1 MSQQNSSKFR
11 EFLLLNLG
19 ILPVIIGVYF
29 FKFPNN
35 FSIGGVSGLSV
46 VVAPFLPGIS
56 PGSLVFGINMA
67 LLVVGYLMLGKG
79 FGIKTAYTSTVLSAG
94 VWVLERIFPMDG
106 PMTDEPL
113 LELIFAVMLPAIGS
127 AILFRIDAS
136 TGGTDIVAMIVRKYT
151 HMDIGQCLLASDIL
165 ITLAAFF
172 VFGPKTG
179 LLSILGL
186 SAKSIAVDAIM
197 ENMNRNKYFTII
209 TTEPQAICDYI
220 VGELHRGAT
229 IYKGEGYYTHEDRTI
244 VLTAL
249 YRRQASQLQKYA
261 REVDPKAFILITNS
275 SEIVGKGFRGSI

>member
-209 TTEPQAICDYI
+209 TTEPKAICDYI

>member
-1 MSQQNSSKFR
+1 MKQSAKSVFR
-11 EFLLLNLG
+11 EFMILNVG

-35 FSIGGVSGLSV
+35 FSVGGVSGLSV
-46 VVAPFLPGIS
+46 VLAPLLTGIS
-56 PGSLVFGINMA
+56 PGTLVFTINMS
-67 LLVVGYLMLGKG
+67 LLVIGYLMLGKG

-94 VWVLERIFPMDG
+94 VWVLEKICPMDG

-151 HMDIGQCLLASDIL
+151 HMEIGQCLLASDIL
-165 ITLAAFF
+165 ITLSSFL

-186 SAKSIAVDAIM
+186 SGKAIAVDAVM

-209 TTEPQAICDYI
+209 TTHPKEICDYI
-220 VGELHRGAT
+220 VNELHRGAT
-229 IYKGEGYYTHEDRTI
+229 TYKGEGYYTHEDRTI

-249 YRRQASQLQKYA
+249 YRRQASQLQKFA
-261 REVDPKAFILITNS
+261 RQTDPKAFILITNS

>member
-1 MSQQNSSKFR
+1 MSQSNKFSFK
-11 EFLLLNLG
+11 EFMILNLG

-46 VVAPFLPGIS
+46 VLAPLLPGIS

-136 TGGTDIVAMIVRKYT
+136 TGGTDIVAMIVRKYP

-209 TTEPQAICDYI
+209 TTEPKRICDYI
-220 VGELHRGAT
+220 VDELHRGAT

-249 YRRQASQLQKYA
+249 YRRQASQLQKFA

>member
-1 MSQQNSSKFR
+1 
-11 EFLLLNLG
+11 
-19 ILPVIIGVYF
+19 
-29 FKFPNN
+29 
-35 FSIGGVSGLSV
+35 
-46 VVAPFLPGIS
+46 
-56 PGSLVFGINMA
+56 
-67 LLVVGYLMLGKG
+67 
-79 FGIKTAYTSTVLSAG
+79 
-94 VWVLERIFPMDG
+94 MDG

-229 IYKGEGYYTHEDRTI
+229 IYKGEGYYTHETGHRPHRPVPPPGIPAAKICPGSGPQGVYPHHQQQRDRGQR
-244 VLTAL
+244 VP
-249 YRRQASQLQKYA
+249 RQH
-261 REVDPKAFILITNS
+261 
-275 SEIVGKGFRGSI
+275 

>member
-94 VWVLERIFPMDG
+94 VWVLERIFPW
-106 PMTDEPL
+106 
-113 LELIFAVMLPAIGS
+113 
-127 AILFRIDAS
+127 
-136 TGGTDIVAMIVRKYT
+136 
-151 HMDIGQCLLASDIL
+151 
-165 ITLAAFF
+165 
-172 VFGPKTG
+172 
-179 LLSILGL
+179 
-186 SAKSIAVDAIM
+186 
-197 ENMNRNKYFTII
+197 
-209 TTEPQAICDYI
+209 
-220 VGELHRGAT
+220 
-229 IYKGEGYYTHEDRTI
+229 
-244 VLTAL
+244 TA
-249 YRRQASQLQKYA
+249 
-261 REVDPKAFILITNS
+261 P
-275 SEIVGKGFRGSI
+275 